1 MFIKL
6 TITNA
11 SDLQRSV
18 WADAEQIWHDLRSV
32 RGFLMQTGGWSQDF
46 IGQAIFIEYWRDESS
61 YAAFTHGEDEIAKRS
76 TELFPEPT
84 TLGGHVVNAVSI
96 SDIISIL
103 NEASFVRVSDCQLI
117 PHFSP
122 IFVAVQMEIW
132 NQGLTQTP
140 GMLGATWSRVE
151 GSKDR
156 FLATTFWRDKEAHDY
171 YRREVF
177 PGLEAK
183 ANPRKHLTS
192 LTIHKAIVE
201 PTWRFERIEQT

>member
-6 TITNA
+6 IIANTSETQCSTLSQA
-11 SDLQRSV
+11 MQKGQSFRS
-18 WADAEQIWHDLRSV
+18 A
-32 RGFLMQTGGWSQDF
+32 RGFLMQTGGWSNDL
-46 IGQAIFIEYWRDESS
+46 IGQAILLQYWRDESS
-61 YAAFTHGEDEIAKRS
+61 YTLFTHQENSVARKLH
-76 TELFPEPT
+76 ELFSEPT
-84 TLGGHVVNAVSI
+84 VLGGHVVNAVSVPE
-96 SDIISIL
+96 IISIL
-103 NEASFVRVSDCQLI
+103 NAALFVRVSDCQLM
-117 PHFSP
+117 PQFSP

-177 PGLEAK
+177 PSLEAK

-201 PTWRFERIEQT
+201 PGWRFEGDS